1 MKTNF
6 LTLFAL
12 GIIST
17 ATYAQEIKSTNPIKI
32 QYAEPKIET
41 QQTEPAE
48 IKVETNPIS
57 QKKGFSLKGLQ
68 LGAGLGALGGA
79 NFQLGYRF
87 PQSSENFFKNR
98 FGFRLDYNTWSPLK
112 NYIEDYF
119 EEEPIKIDDNELSII
134 LKGKQFGALID
145 IYPFGNTWALGNIR
159 LSAGYYTGDFSL
171 GGLLSKEANEIFSID
186 APNSPIETF
195 YKVNGTANL
204 TATFDYDVKGPYAG
218 LGFDIG
224 LLFGLKM
231 YFDAGLVFTDKPTIN
246 TDITGSGTITICDD
260 ETCASGTNVQI
271 DDILNPQIQKLL
283 DDTKA
288 QYEDELDKLRK
299 GYFPIIKLGLLYR
312 F

>member
-1 MKTNF
+1 MKKSL
-6 LTLFAL
+6 LTLFTL
-12 GIIST
+12 SIFST
-17 ATYAQEIKSTNPIKI
+17 ATYAQEIKTNNPIKI

-41 QQTEPAE
+41 QQTQPAE

-57 QKKGFSLKGLQ
+57 KKNGFSLKGFQ
-68 LGAGLGALGGA
+68 FGAGLGILGGA

-87 PQSSENFFKNR
+87 PQSSENFWKNR
-98 FGFRLDYNTWSPLK
+98 IGFRLDYNTWSPLK

-119 EEEPIKIDDNELSII
+119 EEEPIDIDDNELSVI

-159 LSAGYYTGDFSL
+159 LSAGYYTGDFSI
-171 GGLLSKEANEIFSID
+171 GGLLSKNANETFSMS
-186 APNSPIETF
+186 NSYDSTETF

-218 LGFDIG
+218 FGFDIG
-224 LLFGLKM
+224 LLWGLKM

-246 TDITGSGTITICDD
+246 TDIYGTGTLLVCNDD
-260 ETCASGTNVQI
+260 TCASGTTVPL
-271 DDILNPQIQKLL
+271 DTSNPQIQKLL
-283 DDTKA
+283 NDTKS
-288 QYEDELDKLRK
+288 QYEDELDDLRK
-299 GYFPIIKLGLLYR
+299 GYFPIIKLGFLYR